1 MLDQAD
7 LGCMQVSVAALLT
20 PERQAAELHTLQLT
34 HRNHFKFGYNRHW
47 FADRRTPDDS
57 WYVAYGRCQRPIK
70 DWRSECIATARQI
83 RDDTD
88 LDLWLLFSGGIDS
101 EVALQSFLFAG
112 IRVTAAITCF
122 RGDLNRQ
129 DVRHAVKFCET
140 HQIAY
145 RLLHL
150 DIERFIE
157 SGEALEFADRAKCV
171 SPQLLHTMWAMDQV
185 DGYPILGSGEC
196 YLVKRS
202 AQRDGAMPGADANVW
217 EMFEKERIA
226 SWYRHLLVRGRPG
239 CAGFFQYN
247 PENMLAFLVDPMVMN
262 LCNNRLPDETTTMKI
277 KPLIYGSYF
286 LLEPRKKYHGFENIL
301 HLDDALR
308 PELERRYGAYNGI
321 HKTPYDEL
329 VASLCH
335 EGGEKSSSEG
345 NGLQGNVLSSV
356 NLASDDELELDRENG
371 NVRF

>member
-1 MLDQAD
+1 
-7 LGCMQVSVAALLT
+7 MQVSEVPLLT
-20 PERQAAELHTLQLT
+20 PERQAADLSPLQLT
-34 HRNHFKFGYNRHW
+34 HRNHFKFGYDQHW
-47 FADRRTPDDS
+47 FAQRRAPEDI
-57 WYVAYGRCQRPIK
+57 WGVAYGRCRRPAK
-70 DWRSECIATARQI
+70 DWRSECIETARLI

-112 IRVTAAITCF
+112 IPVTAAITCF

-140 HQIAY
+140 HQIEY

-150 DIERFIE
+150 DIERFVE
-157 SGEALEFADRAKCV
+157 SGAALEFADRTKCV

-202 AQRDGAMPGADANVW
+202 AQRDGAMPGAGPDVW

-226 SWYRHLLVRGRPG
+226 SWYRHLIARGRPG

-247 PENMLAFLVDPMVMN
+247 PENMLAFLIDPMVAD
-262 LCNNRLPDETTTMKI
+262 LCGNRLPTETTTMKI
-277 KPLIYGSYF
+277 KSMIYSRYF

-308 PELERRYGAYNGI
+308 PELELRYGTYNAI
-321 HKTPYDEL
+321 HKTPYGEL
-329 VASLCH
+329 IANLSH
-335 EGGEKSSSEG
+335 EGGEKLSSEG
-345 NGLQGNVLSSV
+345 NGLQGNGLSASV
-356 NLASDDELELDRENG
+356 KRASADELELERENG
-371 NVRF
+371 NVHF